1 MPRTK
6 DRFPTILIVDDEES
20 VRAVTVESLATERYR
35 IVQAKDGEEAI
46 ELLKNGEEVDLVLSD
61 VMMPRRSGFALCRAL
76 KSNPDTRLIP
86 VVLVTGLSAS
96 EDRMQGI
103 ESGADDFI
111 NKPVNREELLA
122 RVRSLLKMKQF
133 TDELE
138 HAEGVLFA
146 LALSIEAKDPY
157 TQGHC
162 DRLSQS
168 SEALAKRM
176 SLTEEER
183 IALRRG
189 GVIHDIG
196 KVAVPDQIL
205 LKPGPL
211 TPEERKIMERHTVV
225 GAGICSPLK
234 SFRSVLPIIR
244 HHHEKMDGSGYP
256 DGLKGEAIPLTARI
270 LQTVDIYDAITT
282 DRPYRKALAP
292 ERAFAVIR
300 EEVKRGWWDGALVD
314 ELEAMVHSAELVTG

>member
-1 MPRTK
+1 VPNAK
-6 DRFPTILIVDDEES
+6 DHSPTILIADDDES
-20 VRAVTVESLATERYR
+20 HRALLTEILGAERYR
-35 IVQAKDGEEAI
+35 IVYAKDGEEAI
-46 ELLKNGEEVDLVLSD
+46 ELLENGEVDLVLSD
-61 VMMPRRSGFALCRAL
+61 VMMPRRSGFAVCRSV

-86 VVLVTGLSAS
+86 VILVTSLSAS

-111 NKPVNREELLA
+111 NKPVNKEELLA
-122 RVRSLLKMKQF
+122 RVRSLLKIKQF

-138 HAEGVLFA
+138 HAETVLFT

-157 TQGHC
+157 TEGHC
-162 DRLSQS
+162 DRLSQC
-168 SEALAKRM
+168 SEALAKRLG
-176 SLTEEER
+176 LTEDEC
-183 IALRRG
+183 IAARRG

-211 TPEERKIMERHTVV
+211 TPEERKVMERHTVV

-234 SFRSVLPIIR
+234 SFRSILPIIR

-256 DGLKGEAIPLTARI
+256 DGLKGDGIPLTARI
-270 LQTVDIYDAITT
+270 LQTVDIYDALTT

-292 ERAFAVIR
+292 ERALALMR

-314 ELEAMVHSAELVTG
+314 ELEAMVQTSVLSH